1 MSALDVSTYVKKNPL
16 FRGVPATALTKL
28 ARGAEEAY
36 FAAGRFVFRQ
46 GGEALRLYL
55 IREGKVSLEVA
66 APGKRAVTLQTLG
79 PGEVLGWSWLMPPHA
94 WNFDARATELTL
106 AVALPAKDVRHLIEK
121 DAEMGRL
128 LTQRFLA
135 IVVERLQA
143 TRLQLMD
150 LYAKPGR

>member
-16 FRGVPATALTKL
+16 FHGVPAAVL
-28 ARGAEEAY
+28 ARLARSAEETY
-36 FAAGRFVFRQ
+36 FAPGRFVFRQ
-46 GGEALRLYL
+46 GGEAQQFYL
-55 IREGKVSLEVA
+55 VREGKVALEVA

-79 PGEVLGWSWLMPPHA
+79 PGEVLGWSWLVPPHA

-106 AVALPAKDVRHLIEK
+106 AVTLSAKDVRRLIEK
-121 DAEMGRL
+121 DAELGRL

-143 TRLQLMD
+143 TRMQLMD
-150 LYAKPGR
+150 IYAKPGR